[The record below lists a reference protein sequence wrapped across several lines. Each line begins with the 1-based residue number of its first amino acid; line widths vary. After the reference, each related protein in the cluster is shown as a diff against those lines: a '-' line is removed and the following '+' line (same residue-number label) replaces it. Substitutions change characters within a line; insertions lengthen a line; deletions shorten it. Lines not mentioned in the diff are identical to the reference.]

1 MAKAKANTDWK
12 VIEHGPLEQLAE
24 NLWWVLGA
32 IPGLPFERN
41 MVVARQQNGDLVI
54 HNAIALRAEEQAKLE
69 ALGTPAH
76 LVVPNGWHRLDAPA
90 YKARYPKLKVWAP
103 KGSRQKV
110 EDVVAVDGT
119 YEDFPSDASVMLRPM
134 PGVKDLEGVMIVH
147 SADGATVVVCD
158 CVFNMPKPPT
168 LIGKMFTTVLGSA
181 PGPRVSRLM
190 KIWMMND
197 KAAFR
202 GELQRLAAL
211 PDLKRFI
218 VAHTRCASGLD
229 AAAALREAASRV

>member
-1 MAKAKANTDWK
+1 MARQANTTWK

-41 MVVARQQNGDLVI
+41 MVVARRKNGELVI
-54 HNAIALRAEEQAKLE
+54 HNAIAMRDEEQAKLE
-69 ALGTPAH
+69 ALGTPTH
-76 LVVPNGWHRLDAPA
+76 LIVPNGWHRLDAPA
-90 YKARYPKLKVWAP
+90 YKARYPQLKVWAP
-103 KGSRQKV
+103 KGSRQKI

-119 YEDFPSDASVMLRPM
+119 YEEFPSDADVTLRAL
-134 PGVKDLEGVMIVH
+134 PGVKDLEGAMIVH
-147 SADGATVVVCD
+147 SNDGATVVVCD

-168 LIGKMFTTVLGSA
+168 VIGKLLTTVLGSA
-181 PGPRVSRLM
+181 PGPRVSRLI
-190 KIWMMND
+190 KFMMLDD
-197 KAAFR
+197 KVAFR

-218 VAHTRCASGLD
+218 VAHTRCASGAD
-229 AAAALREAASRV
+229 AAAVLREASSRV